1 VELLRNKPEAYIS
14 DATSRMAGIGYKQMP
29 FQFDLLKQ
37 DSKTSARLGKMATP
51 HGIVNTP
58 VFMPVGTQGTV
69 KSMLPEEIKNC
80 GAEIILGNTYH
91 LYLRPG
97 HETIQKLGG
106 LHRFMNWPYPILT
119 DSGGFQVYS
128 LGALRKI
135 TPDGVMFRSHID
147 GSQNFLS
154 PQKAIE
160 IQEALGSDI
169 MMCLDDCTP
178 YPATLS
184 QTEDSLALTVKWAN
198 LCREAKTSAN
208 QALFG
213 IIQGGTYLDLRK
225 QAVEQTVPIDF
236 DGYALGGVS
245 VGEPKEIMYEI
256 TDSITPLLPVDKP
269 RYLMGVGTPQDIVF
283 GVSCGIDMF
292 DCVIPTR
299 CARHGLLFTNSEKI
313 VIKNSRWRECNDP
326 LDETCDCYTCKN
338 YSRGYLRHLYVAG
351 EILAMVLNT
360 IHNIR
365 HYMRLME
372 KIRMAISENRFLEF
386 KNDFLKNKMK

>member
-1 VELLRNKPEAYIS
+1 
-14 DATSRMAGIGYKQMP
+14 MP
-29 FQFDLLKQ
+29 FSFELIKKDKLT
-37 DSKTSARLGKMATP
+37 DARLGRITTN
-51 HGIVNTP
+51 HGIVDTP
-58 VFMPVGTQGTV
+58 AFMPVGTQGTV
-69 KSMLPEEIKNC
+69 KSLRPEEIKNC
-80 GAEIILGNTYH
+80 GAQIILGNTYH

-97 HETIQKLGG
+97 HETVRRLGG
-106 LHRFMNWPYPILT
+106 LHSFMNWPGPILT

-135 TPDGVMFRSHID
+135 GPDGVLFRSHID
-147 GSQNFLS
+147 GSRHFLN

-169 MMCLDDCTP
+169 QMCFDECTP
-178 YPATLS
+178 YPATFQ
-184 QTEDSLALTVKWAN
+184 QTRDSLALTVKWAK
-198 LCREAKTSAN
+198 LCREAKTN
-208 QALFG
+208 HHQALFG
-213 IIQGGTYLDLRK
+213 IIQGGTYLDLRR
-225 QAVEQTVPIDF
+225 QAVEETIPIGF

-245 VGEPKEIMYEI
+245 VGEPKDVMYAI
-256 TDSITPLLPVDKP
+256 TNEITPLLPAEKP
-269 RYLMGVGTPQDIVF
+269 RYLMGVGTPEDIVY
-283 GVSCGIDMF
+283 GVSRGIDMF

-313 VIKNSRWRECNDP
+313 VIKNARWREDNNP

-372 KIRMAISENRFLEF
+372 NIRSAIDADRFPAFE
-386 KNDFLKNKMK
+386 KDFFTNKR

>member
-1 VELLRNKPEAYIS
+1 V
-14 DATSRMAGIGYKQMP
+14 Q
-29 FQFDLLKQ
+29 
-37 DSKTSARLGKMATP
+37 
-51 HGIVNTP
+51 TP

-97 HETIQKLGG
+97 HETIKKLGG
-106 LHRFMNWPYPILT
+106 LHRFMNWADPILT

-128 LGALRKI
+128 LSALRKI

-147 GSQNFLS
+147 GSQHFLS

-184 QTEDSLALTVKWAN
+184 QTKESLALTVKWADF
-198 LCREAKTSAN
+198 CRTAKTSVN
-208 QALFG
+208 QTLFG

-225 QAVEQTVPIDF
+225 QAVEQTAVLGF

-256 TDSITPLLPVDKP
+256 TDLITPLLPADKP

-326 LDETCDCYTCKN
+326 LDETCDCYTCKH
-338 YSRGYLRHLYVAG
+338 YSRAYLRHLYVAG
-351 EILAMVLNT
+351 EILSMVLNT
-360 IHNIR
+360 IHNVR
-365 HYMRLME
+365 YYMRLME
-372 KIRMAISENRFLEF
+372 QIRAALKEDRFLEF
-386 KNDFLKNKMK
+386 KNDFLKNKMKL